1 MVGPRLRESLQVPSG
16 RRSEFTQP
24 RTQHFK
30 AQFCRKACTLQH
42 KADPTLRD
50 NRGLCS
56 VHYAAAA
63 GNTEALIH
71 LLDNCKYG
79 ELAELRQQGRGQ
91 LTCGT
96 TPVHL
101 AAANGHKEALLTLL
115 SRHKH
120 SNSLGNFR
128 VTQHK

>member
-1 MVGPRLRESLQVPSG
+1 MNHCDRDGCTALMLSSG
-16 RRSEFTQP
+16 TSSEDVEGNCVDYLL
-24 RTQHFK
+24 K
-30 AQFCRKACTLQH
+30 H

-71 LLDNCKYG
+71 LLDNCKYS
-79 ELAELRQQGRGQ
+79 ELAELGQQQRGRGQ
-91 LTCGT
+91 PMYST

-120 SNSLGNFR
+120 SNSLG
-128 VTQHK
+128 T